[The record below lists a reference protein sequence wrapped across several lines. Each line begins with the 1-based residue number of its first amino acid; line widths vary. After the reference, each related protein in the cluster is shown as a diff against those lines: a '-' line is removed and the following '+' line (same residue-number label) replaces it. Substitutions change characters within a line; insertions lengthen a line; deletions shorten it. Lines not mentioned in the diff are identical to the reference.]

1 MKQLHKRFSDE
12 QIKQFLESYLHKE
25 IKREYLETLLGI
37 KTRQFW
43 KLIKK
48 YQQSPDAFS
57 LKPSRPKAPRHLDPT
72 IEQNIIKEL
81 RLDQQ
86 LISNKDIPLYHYNY
100 SYIKERLLIQHK
112 QSVSVPTIIDRAK
125 KHNLY
130 ITRHKKKKVHDRQV
144 LTCYA
149 GELIQHDASLHLFAP
164 AAQTKWWLITSLDDY
179 SRCILYARLVAAQTS
194 HTHIQGLETLFLK
207 YGLPHSFYVDN
218 HSIFRFVQHPDSIWR
233 THRTL
238 TDEVDPQWKQVLN
251 DCQVKVIYALSPQ
264 AKGKIERPYGWLQ
277 DHLVRTCARDNITD
291 IQKGQQVLNREVY
304 AYNHKR
310 VHSTTEEIPFQRF
323 STALDNKKS
332 LFRDFA
338 IPAPFQSTKDI
349 FCLRTYRTVDGYR
362 HISLNNLQ
370 LAVPKALPG
379 DKINLRIYP
388 LNSLVS
394 ELRIWK
400 NNSLLDVRKIK
411 NTDLK
416 GVHF

>member
-25 IKREYLETLLGI
+25 IKREYLETILGI

-48 YQQSPDAFS
+48 YQQSPKTFT
-57 LKPSRPKAPRHLDPT
+57 LKPSRTKAPRHLDPT

-81 RLDQQ
+81 HLDQQ

-100 SYIKERLLIQHK
+100 SYIKERLFTQYK

-130 ITRHKKKKVHDRQV
+130 IKRHRKKKVHDRQV
-144 LTCYA
+144 LTGYA
-149 GELIQHDASLHLFAP
+149 GELIQHDASIHLFAP
-164 AAQTKWWLITSLDDY
+164 AARKKWWMITSLDDY
-179 SRCILYARLVAAQTS
+179 SRCILYAALVAAQTS
-194 HTHIQGLETLFLK
+194 QAHIQGLEKLFLK

-218 HSIFRFVQHPDSIWR
+218 HSIFRFVQQPDSIWR
-233 THRTL
+233 THHIL
-238 TDEVDPQWKQVLN
+238 TDQVDPQWKQVLN

-264 AKGKIERPYGWLQ
+264 AKGKIERPFGWLQ
-277 DHLVRTCARDNITD
+277 DHLVRTCARESISD
-291 IQKGQQVLNREVY
+291 IKQAQQILNREVY

-310 VHSTTEEIPFQRF
+310 IHSTTEEIPFQRF
-323 STALDNKKS
+323 SFALDSKKS
-332 LFRDFA
+332 LFRDFS

-349 FCLRTYRTVDGYR
+349 FCLRTHRTVDGYR
-362 HISLNNLQ
+362 QISLNNLQ
-370 LAVPKALPG
+370 LAVPKAMPG
-379 DKINLRIYP
+379 DKLNLRIYP
-388 LNSLVS
+388 LNNLVS

-400 NNSLLDVRKIK
+400 SNSLLDVRKIK

>member
-1 MKQLHKRFSDE
+1 MQQLHKKFTNDQVKHFIER
-12 QIKQFLESYLHKE
+12 YLKKE
-25 IKREYLETLLGI
+25 IQGRYLQNILGI
-37 KTRQFW
+37 KKTRFFALVKQ
-43 KLIKK
+43 
-48 YQQSPDAFS
+48 YQKDPEAFCI
-57 LKPSRPKAPRHLDPT
+57 RHQRTTAPRT
-72 IEQNIIKEL
+72 IDEATERNILKEL
-81 RLDQQ
+81 SVDQQ
-86 LISNKDIPLYHYNY
+86 LITNKDVPLYHYNY
-100 SYIKERLLIQHK
+100 SYIKEHLLK
-112 QSVSVPTIIDRAK
+112 QYNQRVSVPTIIDRAK

-130 ITRHKKKKVHDRQV
+130 IKRHKKKEVHDRQV

-149 GELIQHDASLHLFAP
+149 GELIQHDASIHLFAP
-164 AAQTKWWLITSLDDY
+164 AVQTKWWLITSLDDY
-179 SRCILYARLVAAQTS
+179 SRCILYARLVATQTS
-194 HTHIQGLETLFLK
+194 YSHIQGLEAMFLK
-207 YGLPHSFYVDN
+207 YGLPHSFYVDS

-233 THRTL
+233 NHRTL

-323 STALDNKKS
+323 STALDNKQS

-338 IPAPFQSTKDI
+338 IPAPFQSIKDI
-349 FCLRTYRTVDGYR
+349 FCLRTHRTVDGYR
-362 HISLNNLQ
+362 HISLNNLRFP
-370 LAVPKALPG
+370 VPKALPG
-379 DKINLRIYP
+379 DKLNLRIYP
-388 LNSLVS
+388 LNSFVS

-400 NNSLLDVRKIK
+400 QTILLDVRKIK

>member
-12 QIKQFLESYLHKE
+12 QIKQFFESYLHKD
-25 IKREYLETLLGI
+25 IKREYLETLIGI

-48 YQQSPDAFS
+48 YQQSPDSFS
-57 LKPSRPKAPRHLDPT
+57 LKPSRSTTPRHLDPT

-100 SYIKERLLIQHK
+100 SYIKERLLIQYK
-112 QSVSVPTIIDRAK
+112 QGVSVPTIIDRAK

-130 ITRHKKKKVHDRQV
+130 IKRHRKKKVHDRQV

-149 GELIQHDASLHLFAP
+149 GELIQHDASIHLFAP
-164 AAQTKWWLITSLDDY
+164 AAKKQWWLITSLDDY
-179 SRCILYARLVAAQTS
+179 SRCILYARLVATQTS
-194 HTHIQGLETLFLK
+194 QAHIQGLETMFLK
-207 YGLPHSFYVDN
+207 YGLPHGFYVDN

-251 DCQVKVIYALSPQ
+251 DCGVKVTYALSPQ

-277 DHLVRTCARDNITD
+277 DHLVRTCARNNITD
-291 IQKGQQVLNREVY
+291 INQAQQVLNREVY

-310 VHSTTEEIPFQRF
+310 IHSTTEEIPFQRF
-323 STALDNKKS
+323 SAALDSKQS
-332 LFRDFA
+332 LFRDFS
-338 IPAPFQSTKDI
+338 IPVPFQSTKDI
-349 FCLRTYRTVDGYR
+349 FCLRTHRTVDGYR
-362 HISLNNLQ
+362 NISLNNLR
-370 LAVPKALPG
+370 LAVHKALPG
-379 DKINLRIYP
+379 DKLNLRIYF

-400 NNSLLDVRKIK
+400 NNLLLDVRKIK
-411 NTDLK
+411 NFDLK